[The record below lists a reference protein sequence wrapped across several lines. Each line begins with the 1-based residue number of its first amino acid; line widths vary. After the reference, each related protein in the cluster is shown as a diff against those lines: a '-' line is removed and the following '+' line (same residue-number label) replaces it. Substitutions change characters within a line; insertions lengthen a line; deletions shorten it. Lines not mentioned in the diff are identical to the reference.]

1 MQTLVLYIKLYTLL
15 LHIAFKLFFDEQ
27 ISVLE
32 YLENSVN
39 KAGNGIHAFLE
50 FAE

>member
-1 MQTLVLYIKLYTLL
+1 MHLPAVLTAVIS
-15 LHIAFKLFFDEQ
+15 LHIAFKLLFDEQ

-32 YLENSVN
+32 DLNDSVN
-39 KAGNGIHAFLE
+39 EAGNGVHAFLE